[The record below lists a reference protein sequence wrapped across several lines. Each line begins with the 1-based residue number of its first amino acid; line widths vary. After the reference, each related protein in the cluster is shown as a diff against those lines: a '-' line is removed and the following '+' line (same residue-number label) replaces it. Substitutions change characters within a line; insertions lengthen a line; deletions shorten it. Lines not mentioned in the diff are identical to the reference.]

1 MVSSMEIIQL
11 EQKYCTM
18 SYHLPE
24 LFPPDSLREI
34 FATESWF
41 TVTIS
46 KIARDL
52 LLLFFLSVYGSV
64 HYFLYFLC
72 KIGKYLY
79 LDHLKR

>member
-46 KIARDL
+46 KIAQDL
-52 LLLFFLSVYGSV
+52 FIFFFFKCIRLCTLFLILLM
-64 HYFLYFLC
+64 
-72 KIGKYLY
+72 
-79 LDHLKR
+79 